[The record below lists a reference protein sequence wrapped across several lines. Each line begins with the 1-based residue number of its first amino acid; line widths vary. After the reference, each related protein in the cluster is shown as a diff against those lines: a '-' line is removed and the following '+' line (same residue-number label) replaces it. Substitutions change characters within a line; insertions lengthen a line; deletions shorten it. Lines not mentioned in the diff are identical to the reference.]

1 MQFPNT
7 QVVFKTVPVITAS
20 QTPAI
25 PKTLF
30 LVQWETD
37 SELDF
42 LLEKAQQGFQKRDGI
57 RSDILMRGKEVFDL
71 AYGCPS
77 DSSSDLP
84 TTSSSSDQPMDKPKF
99 PLPNLKP
106 ASPILN
112 HDNAEPV
119 FEFTPRTQ
127 VGVSPAFSALL
138 KEEMRS
144 DYNQGYPKGV
154 KFINVVL
161 NNHLTQLE
169 SDLDRT
175 WKTTRDCLNLV
186 QDEMDLRANPRR
198 LGSLF
203 KPYKVMPMIKDLE
216 EVMELIFGR
225 ILLEATICSEYHVV
239 KSMEFHLWNSWRILR
254 EHLYHAT
261 MHLTIPRK
269 NNPLA
274 FYCEFQDRI
283 YGRVQQLNLDT
294 LEELQV
300 VMETYRLDNRVLYAE
315 EIWPVERKEEWWRE
329 EYNTKE

>member
-7 QVVFKTVPVITAS
+7 QVVFKTILVITAS

-30 LVQWETD
+30 LGTGNPEESEVDKESTTFGSDSPMNSVQWETD
-37 SELDF
+37 SELDP
-42 LLEKAQQGFQKRDGI
+42 LLEKAQQGFQKCDGI
-57 RSDILMRGKEVFDL
+57 RSDILMCGKEVFDL

-84 TTSSSSDQPMDKPKF
+84 TTSSSSDQPMGSAAAKWNYRNRSVSAPIPDKPEF

-138 KEEMRS
+138 KEKMRS

-175 WKTTRDCLNLV
+175 WKTTWDCLNLV
-186 QDEMDLRANPRR
+186 QDEMDLRANP
-198 LGSLF
+198 
-203 KPYKVMPMIKDLE
+203 
-216 EVMELIFGR
+216 
-225 ILLEATICSEYHVV
+225 H
-239 KSMEFHLWNSWRILR
+239 
-254 EHLYHAT
+254 
-261 MHLTIPRK
+261 
-269 NNPLA
+269 
-274 FYCEFQDRI
+274 
-283 YGRVQQLNLDT
+283 
-294 LEELQV
+294 
-300 VMETYRLDNRVLYAE
+300 
-315 EIWPVERKEEWWRE
+315 
-329 EYNTKE
+329 

>member
-7 QVVFKTVPVITAS
+7 QVVFKTIPVITAS

-42 LLEKAQQGFQKRDGI
+42 LLEKAQQGFQKCDGI
-57 RSDILMRGKEVFDL
+57 RSDILMHGKEVFDL

-84 TTSSSSDQPMDKPKF
+84 TTSSSSDQPM
-99 PLPNLKP
+99 
-106 ASPILN
+106 
-112 HDNAEPV
+112 
-119 FEFTPRTQ
+119 
-127 VGVSPAFSALL
+127 GSAAA
-138 KEEMRS
+138 KWNYR
-144 DYNQGYPKGV
+144 N
-154 KFINVVL
+154 
-161 NNHLTQLE
+161 
-169 SDLDRT
+169 RT
-175 WKTTRDCLNLV
+175 WKMTWDCLNLV
-186 QDEMDLRANPRR
+186 QDEIDLRANPHR

-216 EVMELIFGR
+216 EVMELIFRR
-225 ILLEATICSEYHVV
+225 ILLEAAICSEYHVV
-239 KSMEFHLWNSWRILR
+239 KSMEFHLWNSWRILQ
-254 EHLYHAT
+254 EHLYHAM
-261 MHLTIPRK
+261 MHLTIPWK

-300 VMETYRLDNRVLYAE
+300 AMETYWLDNRVLYAE